1 MEMTGEQLVAAP
13 QKVVWDALNDPGV
26 LKACVPGCESI
37 EGTGD
42 NEYLV
47 LMVARVGP
55 VSAKFRGR
63 LILSDIKPPES
74 YALTFEGQGGAAG
87 FAKGS
92 AQVRL
97 ATQGLMTRLSYD
109 VKASVG
115 GKLAQI
121 GSRLVDAAARKVAD
135 DFFRNFNAKVGGGG
149 GDGDGDT
156 TLRPPTADATIPAAK
171 AKEKEHDEH
180 GKPIPRD
187 PELPDVSQTTLR
199 FFAAGALVV
208 FVVALVSLLH

>member
-1 MEMTGEQLVAAP
+1 MEMSGEQLISAP
-13 QKVVWDALNDPGV
+13 QQTVWDALNNPDV

-37 EGTGD
+37 ERTAD

-55 VSAKFRGR
+55 VSAKFKGK
-63 LILSDIKPPES
+63 LALSDIRAPNS
-74 YALTFEGQGGAAG
+74 YAISFEGQGGAAG
-87 FAKGS
+87 FAKGG

-97 ATQGLMTRLSYD
+97 APETTKTRLSYD

-135 DFFRNFNAKVGGGG
+135 DFFRNFNEKVG
-149 GDGDGDT
+149 
-156 TLRPPTADATIPAAK
+156 AAPDEDETVVMV
-171 AKEKEHDEH
+171 AQAAEHEKEHDEH
-180 GKPIPRD
+180 GRPIPRD
-187 PELPDVSQTTLR
+187 PDLPDVSNATLG
-199 FFAAGALVV
+199 FFAGGALVLFFASLIV
-208 FVVALVSLLH
+208 FLH